1 MKIIMYRNIYL
12 FIVLNM
18 FVSLSQAD
26 DKCVMPETPAIP
38 MGADTEK
45 QLLAAVST
53 VKNYQINLEKFRNC
67 VNKKIIVIDEK
78 TMDYKTI
85 KKNKKFNAKLNG
97 SYDLSVER
105 EQSVADRL
113 NAEIRLFKS
122 KQKLKDREPN

>member
-1 MKIIMYRNIYL
+1 MKIIMYRNICL

-26 DKCVMPETPAIP
+26 DKCVIPETPAIP
-38 MGADTEK
+38 MGADTEE

-53 VKNYQINLEKFRNC
+53 VKNYQIDLEKFRTC
-67 VNKKIIVIDEK
+67 VNKKIIVIDKK

-85 KKNKKFNAKLNG
+85 KKNKKINARLDKI
-97 SYDLSVER
+97 YDLSVER